1 MANNDPDKTRYEV
14 ITQESNDGSGDLII
28 PIPAPMLKS
37 LGWTE
42 ETELAIGVDE
52 HGKIFLMSKEDH
64 IILVGKVIQ
73 VLPNARFKVE
83 LENGHILVAYIG
95 GKMRKFEIRI
105 ILGDEVQVEIS
116 PYDLSQGRIIRRN

>member
-1 MANNDPDKTRYEV
+1 
-14 ITQESNDGSGDLII
+14 
-28 PIPAPMLKS
+28 
-37 LGWTE
+37 
-42 ETELAIGVDE
+42 
-52 HGKIFLMSKEDH
+52 MSKEDH
-64 IILVGKVIQ
+64 ILVVGKVIQ

>member
-1 MANNDPDKTRYEV
+1 
-14 ITQESNDGSGDLII
+14 
-28 PIPAPMLKS
+28 
-37 LGWTE
+37 
-42 ETELAIGVDE
+42 
-52 HGKIFLMSKEDH
+52 MSKEDH

-83 LENGHILVAYIG
+83 LENGHVLVAYIG

-105 ILGDEVQVEIS
+105 ILRDEVQVEIS